1 MKQLGDILGINLLR
15 RISWKARVA
24 IFVACLALMAVTADN
39 APFWF
44 TLAAMLVYVAAVII
58 AAENLPH
65 IKEGED
71 DE

>member
-24 IFVACLALMAVTADN
+24 LFVACLALMATTADN
-39 APFWF
+39 APLWF
-44 TLAAMLVYVAAVII
+44 TLAALLVFVAAGII
-58 AAENLPH
+58 AAEYLPH
-65 IKEGED
+65 IKEIVD